1 MSNKIIFLDTIPDKT
16 ITLKEDE
23 EVTIVSLVTTG
34 WQGVRNLIINA
45 KGRGSHCQCIFFILG
60 TNNSSFD
67 AKIEAI
73 HAAPKTQIK
82 ARIRSALT
90 DKSSCSIEGAWSIEK
105 NASGADTYF
114 SHHTLL
120 LSQGASA
127 KTAPFLEIK
136 TDDVKAGHA
145 ASVGKVDEDALF
157 YLLSR
162 GLDEQQARAMLVQGF
177 FETEL
182 AAIDD
187 EKIKDTIREAVTT
200 FLLSSPSAREGVGGV
215 GADTSAT
222 PSRSLPACRQAG
234 W

>member
-1 MSNKIIFLDTIPDKT
+1 MQNKILFLDTIPDKT

-23 EVTIVSLVTTG
+23 ELTIVGLITTG
-34 WQGVRNLIINA
+34 WPGVRNLIINA
-45 KGRGSHCQCIFFILG
+45 NGRGSHCQCIFFILG

-67 AKIEAI
+67 AKIQAV
-73 HAAPKTQIK
+73 HGAPKTQIK

-90 DKSSCSIEGAWSIEK
+90 DKSSCNIEGAWSIEK

-120 LSQGASA
+120 LSKDASA

-145 ASVGKVDEDALF
+145 ASVGKIDEDALF

-162 GLDEQQARAMLVQGF
+162 GLSEQQARAMLVQGF

-182 AAIDD
+182 GAIDD
-187 EKIKDTIREAVTT
+187 EDIKNKIREAVVT
-200 FLLSSPSAREGVGGV
+200 FLAHSKNYIL
-215 GADTSAT
+215 
-222 PSRSLPACRQAG
+222 
-234 W
+234 

>member
-1 MSNKIIFLDTIPDKT
+1 MQNKILFLNTIPDKT
-16 ITLKEDE
+16 ITLKNDE
-23 EVTIVSLVTTG
+23 ELTIVGLITTG
-34 WQGVRNLIINA
+34 WLGVHNLIINA
-45 KGRGSHCQCIFFILG
+45 KGRGATCQCIFFILG
-60 TNNSSFD
+60 TNDYSYS

-73 HAAPKTQIK
+73 HAAPNTQIK

-90 DKSSCSIEGAWSIEK
+90 HKSSCSIEGAWSIEK
-105 NASGADTYF
+105 TANGADTYF

-136 TDDVKAGHA
+136 TDNVKAGHA

-162 GLDEQQARAMLVQGF
+162 GLAEPEARMMLVQGF

-182 AAIDD
+182 AAIED
-187 EKIKDTIREAVTT
+187 EKIKEAIRTAVTA
-200 FLLSSPSAREGVGGV
+200 FLSQ
-215 GADTSAT
+215 TKK
-222 PSRSLPACRQAG
+222 
-234 W
+234 

>member
-1 MSNKIIFLDTIPDKT
+1 MKQNILFLDTIPDKT
-16 ITLKEDE
+16 IVLKEDE
-23 EVTIVSLVTTG
+23 ELAIVGLITTG
-34 WQGVRNLIINA
+34 WPGVRNLIINA

-67 AKIEAI
+67 AKIQAI

-120 LSQGASA
+120 LSQDASA

-145 ASVGKVDEDALF
+145 ASVGKVDGDALF

-162 GLDEQQARAMLVQGF
+162 GLAEPEARMMLVQGF

-182 AAIDD
+182 AAIEN
-187 EKIKDTIREAVTT
+187 EKIKDSVHTTVTE
-200 FLLSSPSAREGVGGV
+200 FLSQIKS
-215 GADTSAT
+215 
-222 PSRSLPACRQAG
+222 
-234 W
+234 

>member
-1 MSNKIIFLDTIPDKT
+1 MPNKILFLDTIPDQT

-23 EVTIVSLVTTG
+23 EITVIGLITAG
-34 WQGVRNLIINA
+34 WAGVRNLIIDA
-45 KGRGSHCQCIFFILG
+45 KGRGSHCRCIFFILG
-60 TNNSSFD
+60 TNNFSFD
-67 AKIEAI
+67 AKIQAI

-114 SHHTLL
+114 AHHTLL
-120 LSQGASA
+120 LSPGASA

-145 ASVGKVDEDALF
+145 ASVGKVDADALF

-162 GLDEQQARAMLVQGF
+162 GISESQARALLVQGF

-187 EKIKDTIREAVTT
+187 ENIKDRIREAVTI
-200 FLLSSPSAREGVGGV
+200 FL
-215 GADTSAT
+215 TQT
-222 PSRSLPACRQAG
+222 H
-234 W
+234 

>member
-1 MSNKIIFLDTIPDKT
+1 MSNKILFLDTIPDKT
-16 ITLKEDE
+16 ITLKNDE
-23 EVTIVSLVTTG
+23 EITIVGLVTKG
-34 WQGVRNLIINA
+34 WVGTRNLIINA
-45 KGRGSHCQCIFFILG
+45 KGHGAACRCIFFILG

-67 AKIEAI
+67 AKIV
-73 HAAPKTQIK
+73 AAHQAPNTQIK

-105 NASGADTYF
+105 KASGADTYF

-162 GLDEQQARAMLVQGF
+162 GLAEPEARMMLVQGF

-182 AAIDD
+182 TAIDD
-187 EKIKDTIREAVTT
+187 EKIKDKIRTAITT
-200 FLLSSPSAREGVGGV
+200 FLSQTHP
-215 GADTSAT
+215 
-222 PSRSLPACRQAG
+222 
-234 W
+234 

>member
-1 MSNKIIFLDTIPDKT
+1 MSQNILFFDTIPDKI
-16 ITLKEDE
+16 ITLKNDE
-23 EVTIVSLVTTG
+23 ELVIVGLITNG
-34 WQGVRNLIINA
+34 WLGIRNLIINA
-45 KGRGSHCQCIFFILG
+45 QGRGASCKCIFFILG
-60 TNNSSFD
+60 TGNSSFD
-67 AKIEAI
+67 AKIQAT

-145 ASVGKVDEDALF
+145 ASVGKVDADALF

-162 GLDEQQARAMLVQGF
+162 GLSEQQARVMLVQGF

-187 EKIKDTIREAVTT
+187 EDIKNKIREAVVT
-200 FLLSSPSAREGVGGV
+200 FLAQ
-215 GADTSAT
+215 TKN
-222 PSRSLPACRQAG
+222 
-234 W
+234 

>member
-1 MSNKIIFLDTIPDKT
+1 MSKILFLDTIPNKT

-23 EVTIVSLVTTG
+23 EMVIVGLITSG
-34 WQGVRNLIINA
+34 WPGVRNLIINA

-67 AKIEAI
+67 AKIQAI

-105 NASGADTYF
+105 NGHGADTYF

-145 ASVGKVDEDALF
+145 ASVGKVDEDAMF

-162 GLDEQQARAMLVQGF
+162 GLSEQQARAMMVQGF

-187 EKIKDTIREAVTT
+187 EEIKNKIREAVIK
-200 FLLSSPSAREGVGGV
+200 FLAQTDEKH
-215 GADTSAT
+215 
-222 PSRSLPACRQAG
+222 
-234 W
+234 

>member
-1 MSNKIIFLDTIPDKT
+1 MKKILFLNTIPDKT
-16 ITLKEDE
+16 ITLKNNE
-23 EVTIVSLVTTG
+23 EIVIIGLITKG
-34 WQGVRNLIINA
+34 WEGMRHLIINA
-45 KGRGSHCQCIFFILG
+45 KGRGAVCQCIFFILG
-60 TNNSSFD
+60 TADNSYS

-73 HAAPKTQIK
+73 HSAPETQIK

-105 NASGADTYF
+105 KANGANTYF

-145 ASVGKVDEDALF
+145 ASVGKIDEDALF

-162 GLDEQQARAMLVQGF
+162 GLSEPDARTMLVQGF

-182 AAIDD
+182 SAVED
-187 EKIKDTIREAVTT
+187 EKIKNKIREAVTD
-200 FLLSSPSAREGVGGV
+200 FLSV
-215 GADTSAT
+215 
-222 PSRSLPACRQAG
+222 
-234 W
+234 

>member
-1 MSNKIIFLDTIPDKT
+1 MPNKILFLDTIPDKT
-16 ITLKEDE
+16 ITLKNEKE
-23 EVTIVSLVTTG
+23 LTIVGLITKG
-34 WQGVRNLIINA
+34 WVGMRNLIINA
-45 KGRGSHCQCIFFILG
+45 NGRGATCRCIFFILG
-60 TNNSSFD
+60 TDSSSFN
-67 AKIEAI
+67 AKIEAA
-73 HAAPKTQIK
+73 HQAPNTQIK

-90 DKSSCSIEGAWSIEK
+90 DKSSCGIEGAWKIEK
-105 NASGADTYF
+105 KAHGADTYF

-145 ASVGKVDEDALF
+145 ASVGKIDDDALF

-162 GLDEQQARAMLVQGF
+162 GLAEPEARMMLVQGF

-187 EKIKDTIREAVTT
+187 EGIKNKIREAVTT
-200 FLLSSPSAREGVGGV
+200 FLAQ
-215 GADTSAT
+215 TKN
-222 PSRSLPACRQAG
+222 
-234 W
+234 

>member
-1 MSNKIIFLDTIPDKT
+1 MKKILFLDTIPDKT
-16 ITLKEDE
+16 IILKEDE
-23 EVTIVSLVTTG
+23 ELLVVGLITTG
-34 WQGVRNLIINA
+34 WSGIRNLIINA

-60 TNNSSFD
+60 TDSSSFD
-67 AKIEAI
+67 AKIQAI
-73 HAAPKTQIK
+73 HSAPKTQIK

-90 DKSSCSIEGAWSIEK
+90 DKSSCSVEGAWSIEK

-136 TDDVKAGHA
+136 TDDVKAGHS

-162 GLDEQQARAMLVQGF
+162 GLSEQQARAMMVQGF

-187 EKIKDTIREAVTT
+187 EEIKNKIREAVTT
-200 FLLSSPSAREGVGGV
+200 FLAQ
-215 GADTSAT
+215 TKN
-222 PSRSLPACRQAG
+222 
-234 W
+234 

>member
-1 MSNKIIFLDTIPDKT
+1 MPNKILFLDKESGMKTSFHSRTGLKNTLVFLDTIPDKT
-16 ITLKEDE
+16 ITLKNDE
-23 EVTIVSLVTTG
+23 ELFIVGLITAG
-34 WQGVRNLIINA
+34 WPGVRHLTINA
-45 KGRGSHCQCIFFILG
+45 QGRGANCMCIFFILG
-60 TNNSSFD
+60 TDNSSFD
-67 AKIEAI
+67 AKIQAI

-105 NASGADTYF
+105 DASGADTYF

-120 LSQGASA
+120 LSQNASA

-162 GLDEQQARAMLVQGF
+162 GLSEQQARAMLVQGF

-187 EKIKDTIREAVTT
+187 EDIKNKIREAVVT
-200 FLLSSPSAREGVGGV
+200 FLAQTKS
-215 GADTSAT
+215 
-222 PSRSLPACRQAG
+222 
-234 W
+234 

>member
-1 MSNKIIFLDTIPDKT
+1 MPNKILFLDTIPDKT
-16 ITLKEDE
+16 IALKDDE
-23 EVTIVSLVTTG
+23 ELTIVGLLTKG
-34 WQGVRNLIINA
+34 WVGVRHLIINA
-45 KGRGSHCQCIFFILG
+45 KGRGASCMCIFFILG
-60 TNNSSFD
+60 TDNFSFD
-67 AKIEAI
+67 AKIQAI

-105 NASGADTYF
+105 NANGADTYF

-145 ASVGKVDEDALF
+145 ASVGKVDADALF

-162 GLDEQQARAMLVQGF
+162 GLSEQQARTLLVQGF
-177 FETEL
+177 FETEM
-182 AAIDD
+182 AVIDD
-187 EKIKDTIREAVTT
+187 ENIKNTIREAVIT
-200 FLLSSPSAREGVGGV
+200 FLAHN
-215 GADTSAT
+215 
-222 PSRSLPACRQAG
+222 QY
-234 W
+234 

>member
-1 MSNKIIFLDTIPDKT
+1 MSQNILFFDTIPDKT
-16 ITLKEDE
+16 ITLKNDE
-23 EVTIVSLVTTG
+23 ELVIVGLITTG
-34 WQGVRNLIINA
+34 WPGIRNLVINA
-45 KGRGSHCQCIFFILG
+45 QGRGSSCMCIFFVLG

-67 AKIEAI
+67 AKIQAI

-145 ASVGKVDEDALF
+145 ASVGKIDADALF

-162 GLDEQQARAMLVQGF
+162 GLSEQQARVMLVQGF

-187 EKIKDTIREAVTT
+187 EDIKNKIREAVVT
-200 FLLSSPSAREGVGGV
+200 FLAQ
-215 GADTSAT
+215 TKN
-222 PSRSLPACRQAG
+222 
-234 W
+234 

>member
-1 MSNKIIFLDTIPDKT
+1 MSQKILFLDTIPDQT
-16 ITLKEDE
+16 ITLKSDE
-23 EVTIVSLVTTG
+23 EIFVVGLITTG
-34 WQGVRNLIINA
+34 WPGIRNLVINA
-45 KGRGSHCQCIFFILG
+45 QGRGSSCMCIFFILG
-60 TNNSSFD
+60 TGNSSFD
-67 AKIEAI
+67 AKIQAI

-90 DKSSCSIEGAWSIEK
+90 DRSSCSIEGAWSIEK

-114 SHHTLL
+114 AHHTLL

-145 ASVGKVDEDALF
+145 ASVGKVDADALF

-162 GLDEQQARAMLVQGF
+162 GISEQQARALLVQGF

-182 AAIDD
+182 EAIDD
-187 EKIKDTIREAVTT
+187 EEIKNKIREAVIT
-200 FLLSSPSAREGVGGV
+200 FLSQ
-215 GADTSAT
+215 TK
-222 PSRSLPACRQAG
+222 
-234 W
+234 